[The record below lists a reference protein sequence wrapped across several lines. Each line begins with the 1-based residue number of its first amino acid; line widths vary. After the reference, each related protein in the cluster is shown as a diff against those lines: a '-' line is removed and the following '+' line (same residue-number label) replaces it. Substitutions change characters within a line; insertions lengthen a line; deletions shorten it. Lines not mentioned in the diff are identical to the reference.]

1 MFIQKRLLSHLDSGM
16 GVLDGYTMKHN
27 IHLSITQLFC
37 TRATDNNIGA
47 DGATALVEG
56 LKELKKLEKLDLRSE
71 FWMVV
76 SSLRLNYH
84 YVVSTVIA

>member
-1 MFIQKRLLSHLDSGM
+1 
-16 GVLDGYTMKHN
+16 MKHN

-56 LKELKKLEKLDLRSE
+56 LKELKKLEKLNLGGE
-71 FWMVV
+71 FWMIVGSMFI
-76 SSLRLNYH
+76 SSPLCFSYLFLC
-84 YVVSTVIA
+84 IFF

>member
-37 TRATDNNIGA
+37 TRATGNQIRD

-56 LKELKKLEKLDLRSE
+56 LKELKNLEKLDLYSE
-71 FWMVV
+71 FWMVA
-76 SSLRLNYH
+76 SPLLLNAIRG
-84 YVVSTVIA
+84 TCA